1 MPNKTSVI
9 HLAGNSAQDESALAK
24 VTSCL
29 TKKKEC
35 FPIFVHTGPLG
46 TMYAIHHYSTT
57 LNIPYGL
64 LSTPFSMGHRLI
76 QQIPTAFLASTGPCL
91 FVAFQVDGN
100 VWLHEEILAK
110 CVALLFLQGKGC
122 CRY

>member
-46 TMYAIHHYSTT
+46 TMYAIHHYNPKYS
-57 LNIPYGL
+57 LW
-64 LSTPFSMGHRLI
+64 SPFNSFQH
-76 QQIPTAFLASTGPCL
+76 GP
-91 FVAFQVDGN
+91 
-100 VWLHEEILAK
+100 
-110 CVALLFLQGKGC
+110 
-122 CRY
+122 